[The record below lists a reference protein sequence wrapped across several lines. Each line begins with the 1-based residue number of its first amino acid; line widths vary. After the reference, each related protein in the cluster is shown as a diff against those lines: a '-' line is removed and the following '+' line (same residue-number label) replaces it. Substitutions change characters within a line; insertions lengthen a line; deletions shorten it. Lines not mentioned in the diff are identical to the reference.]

1 MERNVSKIQ
10 IVSEPSIIYFLQVS
24 WEKDLGSG
32 FDIALTDGQSAW
44 SGTVTTSEI
53 SREADDMAMER
64 DKYVDELKKALVL
77 GTEPANMYKFD
88 FSKENC
94 NFSYSRSLK
103 DVTFILGS
111 LNLQKV
117 SSPAEVIRELMSYC
131 LNCMADQLAK
141 NEHLQRENE
150 MLQRDWNDVQKRLEK
165 CVTDKENL
173 EADLHKRFVLVLNE
187 KKAKIRAL
195 HKLLLQAQKSKKG
208 TQEERE
214 SVDNAQ
220 SLNKRESAHDESSDE
235 ESLTAP
241 FEMTSAA
248 EKQSVVLDACDE
260 TQPAILFVFNKVGKH
275 SPTMASPALWNKVC
289 QDKVHFMFLCSV
301 RPKYP
306 EPSALQS
313 SSKESISSEN
323 LSLETLKN
331 SSPEDLFEDM

>member
-1 MERNVSKIQ
+1 MERNVSRIH

-32 FDIALTDGQSAW
+32 FDIILTDGQSAW

-77 GTEPANMYKFD
+77 GTEPANVYKFD

-94 NFSYSRSLK
+94 NFSYSRNLK
-103 DVTFILGS
+103 NVSFILGS
-111 LNLQKV
+111 LILQKV

-187 KKAKIRAL
+187 KKAKIRSL
-195 HKLLLQAQKSKKG
+195 HKSLIQAKKSEKEK
-208 TQEERE
+208 QDERE

-220 SLNKRESAHDESSDE
+220 SLNKRESVHDESSDE
-235 ESLTAP
+235 ESENLTVP
-241 FEMTSAA
+241 IEVTSAGISQNDSIISNSDVIDVA
-248 EKQSVVLDACDE
+248 PSRKKRQRLQKNIDIVPQLTPQKSSFQEKE
-260 TQPAILFVFNKVGKH
+260 K
-275 SPTMASPALWNKVC
+275 
-289 QDKVHFMFLCSV
+289 
-301 RPKYP
+301 P
-306 EPSALQS
+306 EPSPLQS

-331 SSPEDLFEDM
+331 SSPEDLFEDI